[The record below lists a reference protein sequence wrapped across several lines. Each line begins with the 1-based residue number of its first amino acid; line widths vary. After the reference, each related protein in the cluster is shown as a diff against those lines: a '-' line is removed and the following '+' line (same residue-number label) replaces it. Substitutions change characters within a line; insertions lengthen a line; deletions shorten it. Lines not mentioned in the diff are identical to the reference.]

1 MPISTN
7 YYLNA
12 PSLSAATAIFT
23 DAALTICAAD
33 GYYSDG
39 TVVRQLS
46 GCVLVTNVAC
56 PSCCIFSFESTESP
70 QDDYGTACAQPVNQ
84 TYYYQPVDCIDNGIA
99 IGDPVFY
106 DTLGASSLPDGWFST
121 PTANPECNLSFLV
134 SSGVIIQFINCCSQ
148 IEALCYDAE
157 SIEAVC
163 CDCTES

>member
-1 MPISTN
+1 M
-7 YYLNA
+7 
-12 PSLSAATAIFT
+12 
-23 DAALTICAAD
+23 
-33 GYYSDG
+33 
-39 TVVRQLS
+39 
-46 GCVLVTNVAC
+46 
-56 PSCCIFSFESTESP
+56 
-70 QDDYGTACAQPVNQ
+70 
-84 TYYYQPVDCIDNGIA
+84 DCIDNGIA

-163 CDCTES
+163 CNCTES